1 MEKSTRAEFSYV
13 IFFLAILCGY
23 VFRLLPRNILLP
35 GDVFMGLDVLR
46 SAIYMELV
54 LYWISSVKK
63 RILYSAVRKYLL
75 MIGYLLIFWLFI
87 RTIKYLFLGNM
98 DFLKSLCWYGFYIPM
113 LFIPLFAL
121 YLAVCLGQ
129 PEHYRLPK
137 YLYSLVFPAVVLCLL
152 VLTNHIHQCVFRFE
166 NGVPSS
172 DGNYYYGWG
181 YKMILAWLSMEVL
194 IFFVLL
200 FIKSHVPG
208 RKKRI
213 WLPMIP
219 LGVGILYVGLYLSGI
234 SFLRTYA
241 GDLTVMMILVILAIC
256 EGCIKSGLIPSNTGY
271 EELFEAT
278 TIGAQI
284 LNQNKEVCFAS
295 GNAKQISENVL
306 EEAKNRPIDLGEEQ
320 LLLAPVRGGAVVWC
334 EDVTDIRCVLKQLE
348 AKAEQLESSRSLLQA
363 EVDLK
368 KKQSKL
374 DEQMQFCNK
383 ITEYT
388 KDQIDQI
395 KYWLENSK
403 NEKQKWENLKK
414 ICVLAA
420 YVKRMSNLILLCE
433 ESDFLPAKELEYCL
447 RESVENLKVCKIAVS
462 LSGKC
467 EGVLKKQDLI
477 ALYETYEKLME
488 QILGDVDA
496 VLLHLQSANRQAV
509 LKLNIAGNT
518 RCLSHVR
525 DIAVAGNIQIRK
537 RIQNEEC
544 QVQLYAGKEIGKNER
559 NDM

>member
-181 YKMILAWLSMEVL
+181 YKMILAWLSIEVL

-348 AKAEQLESSRSLLQA
+348 ANAEQLESSRSLL
-363 EVDLK
+363 
-368 KKQSKL
+368 
-374 DEQMQFCNK
+374 
-383 ITEYT
+383 
-388 KDQIDQI
+388 
-395 KYWLENSK
+395 
-403 NEKQKWENLKK
+403 
-414 ICVLAA
+414 
-420 YVKRMSNLILLCE
+420 
-433 ESDFLPAKELEYCL
+433 
-447 RESVENLKVCKIAVS
+447 
-462 LSGKC
+462 
-467 EGVLKKQDLI
+467 
-477 ALYETYEKLME
+477 
-488 QILGDVDA
+488 
-496 VLLHLQSANRQAV
+496 
-509 LKLNIAGNT
+509 
-518 RCLSHVR
+518 
-525 DIAVAGNIQIRK
+525 
-537 RIQNEEC
+537 
-544 QVQLYAGKEIGKNER
+544 
-559 NDM
+559 

>member
-200 FIKSHVPG
+200 FIKTY
-208 RKKRI
+208 KK
-213 WLPMIP
+213 
-219 LGVGILYVGLYLSGI
+219 
-234 SFLRTYA
+234 
-241 GDLTVMMILVILAIC
+241 
-256 EGCIKSGLIPSNTGY
+256 LIR
-271 EELFEAT
+271 F
-278 TIGAQI
+278 
-284 LNQNKEVCFAS
+284 
-295 GNAKQISENVL
+295 
-306 EEAKNRPIDLGEEQ
+306 
-320 LLLAPVRGGAVVWC
+320 
-334 EDVTDIRCVLKQLE
+334 
-348 AKAEQLESSRSLLQA
+348 
-363 EVDLK
+363 
-368 KKQSKL
+368 
-374 DEQMQFCNK
+374 
-383 ITEYT
+383 
-388 KDQIDQI
+388 
-395 KYWLENSK
+395 
-403 NEKQKWENLKK
+403 
-414 ICVLAA
+414 
-420 YVKRMSNLILLCE
+420 
-433 ESDFLPAKELEYCL
+433 
-447 RESVENLKVCKIAVS
+447 
-462 LSGKC
+462 
-467 EGVLKKQDLI
+467 
-477 ALYETYEKLME
+477 
-488 QILGDVDA
+488 
-496 VLLHLQSANRQAV
+496 
-509 LKLNIAGNT
+509 
-518 RCLSHVR
+518 
-525 DIAVAGNIQIRK
+525 
-537 RIQNEEC
+537 
-544 QVQLYAGKEIGKNER
+544 
-559 NDM
+559 